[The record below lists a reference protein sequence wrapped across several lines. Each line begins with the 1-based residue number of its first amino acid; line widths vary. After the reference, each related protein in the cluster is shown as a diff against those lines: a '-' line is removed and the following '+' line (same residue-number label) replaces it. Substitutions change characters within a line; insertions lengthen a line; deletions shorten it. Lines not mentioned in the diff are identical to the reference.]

1 MAVTRTAAE
10 DAAVVTEAARQGVT
24 SDVYL
29 QAQSDQQM
37 TSLRSDQLNDW
48 WRDLPLEDADACV
61 TTKQSVYDAN
71 Q

>member
-10 DAAVVTEAARQGVT
+10 DAAVATEAEHRGVT
-24 SDVYL
+24 AEEYL
-29 QAQSDQQM
+29 QLESDQQM

-48 WRDLPLEDADACV
+48 WRDLPLDDADEAV